1 MKLRT
6 KSIITLIA
14 MLLGGIGQVAAQD
27 TKFKTTT
34 IIKLD
39 GTVPSDASDAGTISV
54 AYSEP
59 VNGKVTMTI
68 TATPATGKTYI
79 TADQITVLK
88 TVDGSEAQTRE
99 DPGIITPDPVTAL
112 DVTADPTGPTT
123 YTYIF
128 EGERMANT
136 RGTRGVTIGEY
147 YFPYDFEITADFQS
161 LIDIT
166 NATITL
172 GETTFAYTGQEIK
185 PTVSSVVLNGE
196 TIPADNYTVS
206 YLYNIEPA
214 EATAE
219 GYVPTVQISG
229 KLPYIGEITQKFT
242 ITKAEAT
249 LKYSKE
255 TAEATLQAEFEA
267 PTLTVT
273 PEGLQG
279 ITYSSSNT
287 NAATIAAD
295 GKVTIV
301 GAGETTIT
309 AAFAGDEHYKE
320 AEASY
325 VLTVNK
331 IATELKYSKET
342 AEATMGAEFEAP
354 TLTVTPEG
362 LEGITYTSS
371 NTDAA
376 TISAEGKVT
385 LVGKGET
392 KITATFAG
400 NEIYEAAEA
409 SYTLTVSKV
418 TTTLKYSAETA
429 TATMGA
435 EFEAPTLTVTP
446 EGLEGITYTS
456 SNTDAAT
463 ISAEGKVTLVGKGE
477 TKITATFAGNE
488 IYEAA
493 EASYTLTVSKVTTT
507 LKYSAETAT
516 ATMGAEFEAPTLTVT
531 PEGLEGITYTSSNTD
546 AATISAE
553 GKVTLVGK
561 GETKI
566 TATFAGNEIYEAA
579 EASYT
584 LTVSKVTTTLKYS
597 AETATATMGAEFEAP
612 TLTVSPEGLQGITY
626 TSSNT
631 NVATIA
637 EDGKVTIVGIGET
650 TIKASYAGNTI
661 YEPAEASYT
670 LTVEKGVGEG
680 YPLWIG
686 EIQVTE
692 DNCENVYGDRAQTF
706 IFNPDSKILLITNN
720 QNKDIVIES
729 RLDELTIYLN
739 GNNGNKLKKVFFNNL
754 GNAENKGKLMFTTN
768 FNVPGTIDL
777 KNDQGESVITGFESV
792 DFDTKSQL
800 TFTLPEKTTYEYQNG
815 VMNKTVVDENNIE
828 TTSAAEELSIGQSLT
843 PIDETVTFTLNTLYL
858 KDENG
863 NIIRD
868 ESGEPK
874 LPNLVNS
881 VVKDVLIT
889 LPQSNDANSDEGISV
904 DDSDGR
910 VGITIETVSMTDE
923 KVKTIAQKVIDN
935 QTTNTGYFPGSD
947 DFAKEFVG
955 MTILLPAS
963 TGTIETDLNIDP
975 GYEFHLL
982 IAEANNGQLKSTIKV
997 VRAGK
1002 VETPFD
1008 VAMPSYCYIY
1018 MVKTGAGTRLG
1029 KRDKAH
1035 GKVFSV
1041 GVSVTKA
1048 KSVNPPSEAS
1058 GNALPA
1064 SEDPNVNEET
1074 TPTPPTGITTV
1085 NSDQQTVKSGW
1096 YTLDGQKI
1104 AEPKQ
1109 RGLYIKDGRKVV
1121 IK

>member
-1 MKLRT
+1 
-6 KSIITLIA
+6 
-14 MLLGGIGQVAAQD
+14 
-27 TKFKTTT
+27 
-34 IIKLD
+34 
-39 GTVPSDASDAGTISV
+39 
-54 AYSEP
+54 
-59 VNGKVTMTI
+59 
-68 TATPATGKTYI
+68 
-79 TADQITVLK
+79 
-88 TVDGSEAQTRE
+88 
-99 DPGIITPDPVTAL
+99 
-112 DVTADPTGPTT
+112 
-123 YTYIF
+123 
-128 EGERMANT
+128 
-136 RGTRGVTIGEY
+136 
-147 YFPYDFEITADFQS
+147 
-161 LIDIT
+161 
-166 NATITL
+166 
-172 GETTFAYTGQEIK
+172 
-185 PTVSSVVLNGE
+185 
-196 TIPADNYTVS
+196 
-206 YLYNIEPA
+206 
-214 EATAE
+214 
-219 GYVPTVQISG
+219 
-229 KLPYIGEITQKFT
+229 
-242 ITKAEAT
+242 
-249 LKYSKE
+249 
-255 TAEATLQAEFEA
+255 
-267 PTLTVT
+267 
-273 PEGLQG
+273 
-279 ITYSSSNT
+279 
-287 NAATIAAD
+287 
-295 GKVTIV
+295 
-301 GAGETTIT
+301 
-309 AAFAGDEHYKE
+309 
-320 AEASY
+320 
-325 VLTVNK
+325 
-331 IATELKYSKET
+331 
-342 AEATMGAEFEAP
+342 MGAEFEAP

-362 LEGITYTSS
+362 LEGITYASS

-409 SYTLTVSKV
+409 SYTLTINQVK
-418 TTTLKYSAETA
+418 TELKYSTDKA
-429 TATMGA
+429 TVA
-435 EFEAPTLTVTP
+435 
-446 EGLEGITYTS
+446 
-456 SNTDAAT
+456 
-463 ISAEGKVTLVGKGE
+463 
-477 TKITATFAGNE
+477 
-488 IYEAA
+488 
-493 EASYTLTVSKVTTT
+493 
-507 LKYSAETAT
+507 
-516 ATMGAEFEAPTLTVT
+516 
-531 PEGLEGITYTSSNTD
+531 
-546 AATISAE
+546 
-553 GKVTLVGK
+553 
-561 GETKI
+561 
-566 TATFAGNEIYEAA
+566 
-579 EASYT
+579 
-584 LTVSKVTTTLKYS
+584 
-597 AETATATMGAEFEAP
+597 MGAEFEAP
-612 TLTVSPEGLQGITY
+612 TLTVSPEGLTGITY

-631 NVATIA
+631 NAATIA

-661 YEPAEASYT
+661 YEAAEASYT

-706 IFNPDSKILLITNN
+706 IFNPNSKILLITNN
-720 QNKDIVIES
+720 QDKDIVIES

-754 GNAENKGKLMFTTN
+754 GNAENKGKLVFTTN
-768 FNVPGTIDL
+768 YNVPGSIDL
-777 KNDQGESVITGFESV
+777 KNDPGESVITGFESV

-800 TFTLPEKTTYEYQNG
+800 TFTLPEKTTYEYKNG

-828 TTSAAEELSIGQSLT
+828 TTTPADELSIGQSLT

-863 NIIRD
+863 NVIRD

-910 VGITIETVSMTDE
+910 PGITIETVSMTDE

-982 IAEANNGQLKSTIKV
+982 IAEANNGQLNSTIKV
-997 VRAGK
+997 VPAGK
-1002 VETPFD
+1002 VETAFE

-1018 MVKTGAGTRLG
+1018 LVQTGAGTRLG

-1104 AEPKQ
+1104 TEPKQ